1 MHKTPNDMAGDP
13 VDTTYIS
20 ACVIVMLL
28 NLHVTLELLKLS

>member
-20 ACVIVMLL
+20 ASVIVIFSICMLL
-28 NLHVTLELLKLS
+28 